1 MANQVEKSVAT
12 TSQIDRLVQ
21 FLKEVRNEV
30 ARVTWPTGNE
40 VKGATVVV
48 IVVCIIVAFVI
59 WTVDKTINLGMDLI
73 FK

>member
-12 TSQIDRLVQ
+12 TSQMDRLVQ

-59 WTVDKTINLGMDLI
+59 WTVDKTINLGMNLI

>member
-30 ARVTWPTGNE
+30 TRVTWPTGNE